1 MKYSRLP
8 LKFNGI
14 TEPYL
19 STAGPYY
26 SKSNPHKGV
35 DLGWNYNY
43 GGQYNTPVYAINDG
57 TVMYIDKTT
66 GNNNAGNYIWIKHEF
81 NDYALWSRYCHLKD
95 NSTLVKPNQK
105 VTRGQQIATMGG
117 TFGYAVHLHFEMW
130 KTPKNWSFNWND
142 RMKYLVNPTDYT
154 FLFDDQVIGT
164 STNNKVITKILG
176 TSKTVKRDS
185 TKNQI
190 EVVGYQLRCRKGAGT
205 NQTILGYIDYGI
217 YDYTE
222 TKVANGYTWYHISIG
237 WIAGTKEDT
246 KIYPKEEKKEKVVDN
261 ITKTM
266 EELENYNQE
275 LIVEI
280 DKLTAEV
287 EEQKKIIEEQNKSI
301 QNLQNKNQ
309 NQPKYKKFVCKNE
322 LIYIKM
328 TKDDEIYIEDT

>member
-1 MKYSRLP
+1 MKYNRLP

-35 DLGWNYNY
+35 DLGWNDNY

-57 TVMYIDKTT
+57 VVMFVDKTT

-95 NSTLVKPNQK
+95 NSTLVKIGQK
-105 VTRGQQIATMGG
+105 VIRGQQIATMGG

-164 STNNKVITKILG
+164 STNNKVITKVLG
-176 TSKTVKRDS
+176 TSKQVKRDT

-190 EVVGYQLRCRKGAGT
+190 EVVGEFLRARKGAGT
-205 NQTILGYIDYGI
+205 NQTILGYIDFGI

-222 TKVANGYTWYHISIG
+222 TKISNNYTWYNLG
-237 WIAGTKEDT
+237 FCWIAGTKEDT
-246 KIYPKEEKKEKVVDN
+246 KIYLKENPEDDKDKK
-261 ITKTM
+261 IA
-266 EELENYNQE
+266 ELEEQVKKLDTE
-275 LIVEI
+275 LLAQKTLVEKQKEEI
-280 DKLTAEV
+280 DKLH
-287 EEQKKIIEEQNKSI
+287 EELSKTS
-301 QNLQNKNQ
+301 
-309 NQPKYKKFVCKNE
+309 KYKEYEAKNKEFIEFEPGDKFYYLTLEK
-322 LIYIKM
+322 
-328 TKDDEIYIEDT
+328 